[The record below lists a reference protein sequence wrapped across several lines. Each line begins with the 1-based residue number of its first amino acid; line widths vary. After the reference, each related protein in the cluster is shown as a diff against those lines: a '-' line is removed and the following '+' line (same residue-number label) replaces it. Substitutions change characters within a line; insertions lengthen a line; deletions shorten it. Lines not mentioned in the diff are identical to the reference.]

1 MAAFRLDGQGS
12 SAVSP
17 PFLHAVYFGEA
28 SGKQGRGELWC
39 SHQYDNCAL
48 SLRKQEVKLPTGE

>member
-1 MAAFRLDGQGS
+1 MAAFSLDGQGS

-28 SGKQGRGELWC
+28 SGKQGRGELRL
-39 SHQYDNCAL
+39 SHQYNCAV